1 MFEPLSN
8 LTSNLTYRIRKFSSG
23 FFECSLFWGAWARDA
38 LYLHT
43 LALAALDL
51 NGKCGYFCSDPV
63 TIAHPLCK
71 PSVRDV
77 YGVYNLTAFTTNIPL
92 ESWLTMTVARTL

>member
-1 MFEPLSN
+1 ML
-8 LTSNLTYRIRKFSSG
+8 
-23 FFECSLFWGAWARDA
+23 
-38 LYLHT
+38 

-92 ESWLTMTVARTL
+92 ESWLTMTVARTSGPPSKRQITRGRALAYHRDPTAGADEGQNGRKTQNDP

>member
-1 MFEPLSN
+1 MRW
-8 LTSNLTYRIRKFSSG
+8 TVV
-23 FFECSLFWGAWARDA
+23 AAA
-38 LYLHT
+38 LL

-92 ESWLTMTVARTL
+92 ESWLTMTVARTARTMTVDR

>member
-1 MFEPLSN
+1 MV
-8 LTSNLTYRIRKFSSG
+8 
-23 FFECSLFWGAWARDA
+23 AAA
-38 LYLHT
+38 LL

-92 ESWLTMTVARTL
+92 ESWLTMTVARTMLAHNRRVATAAGATPCCQ

>member
-1 MFEPLSN
+1 ML
-8 LTSNLTYRIRKFSSG
+8 
-23 FFECSLFWGAWARDA
+23 
-38 LYLHT
+38 

-92 ESWLTMTVARTL
+92 ESWLTMTVARTYWPVHRHQGAAAGGTRGGIRFVIISANRDMCR